1 LLDPATSPDEG
12 RQPRI
17 DPSASTSLC
26 EVSHFFSGGGEAY
39 LVHRQNANPKGLIMD
54 LKGSS
59 EALTQ
64 RTEANALQEKQK
76 QQENQEQLAALET
89 FGKALQKAGQ
99 I

>member
-1 LLDPATSPDEG
+1 
-12 RQPRI
+12 
-17 DPSASTSLC
+17 
-26 EVSHFFSGGGEAY
+26 
-39 LVHRQNANPKGLIMD
+39 MD
-54 LKGSS
+54 LKGQS